1 MNWGRFIFTI
11 SVVLVISQTYYSCGD
26 KETVQE
32 VIRPVRYIEVF
43 STGGNRVRTFSGVAQ
58 AGVESNLSFKV
69 AGTVQKMWV
78 KVGDNVKAG
87 QRIALIDPADY
98 QLQVQQAQA
107 ALQQAEAQ
115 QRNADAAY
123 ERAMQLYEN
132 RNISKSDLDAAR
144 AAAESADAAVKSM
157 EKQLELAQR
166 QLNYTQLTA
175 PIEGD
180 IAQVSVEVN
189 ENVRSGQ
196 NIVSL
201 TAGSQIEVKIS
212 VPEVLITQINEGKK
226 VTVTFDAVPGRE
238 FEATIIEVGV
248 AAVEMTAAFPV
259 TIRLDRASQ
268 EIRPGMAASVS
279 IGFESTN
286 QKERFI
292 VPSSAV
298 LEDRQGRFVFTVKPV
313 SDQPDFGI
321 VHRRPVS
328 VGELTAEGLEIMQ
341 GLKDGDWVITAG
353 MSRISDGQRVRL

>member
-1 MNWGRFIFTI
+1 MNWGRIYILIIMTFSI
-11 SVVLVISQTYYSCGD
+11 SLISNSCGD
-26 KETVQE
+26 KEVVDE

-43 STGGNRVRTFSGVAQ
+43 STGGNRVRTFTGVAQ

-69 AGTVQKMWV
+69 NGTVQKLWV
-78 KVGDNVKAG
+78 KVGDRVKAG
-87 QRIALIDPADY
+87 QRLVQIDPTDY

-107 ALQQAEAQ
+107 ALQQAQAQ
-115 QRNADAAY
+115 QRNGDAAY

-144 AAAESADAAVKSM
+144 AAAESADAAVKAM
-157 EKQLELAQR
+157 EKQFELAQR
-166 QLNYTQLTA
+166 QLNYTLLNA

-196 NIVSL
+196 PIVSL
-201 TAGSQIEVKIS
+201 TSGSQIEVKIS
-212 VPEVLITQINEGKK
+212 VPEVLITQIREGHK

-248 AAVEMTAAFPV
+248 AAVEMAAAYPV
-259 TIRLDRASQ
+259 TIRLDRADP
-268 EIRPGMAASVS
+268 EIRPGMATSVS
-279 IGFESTN
+279 ISFESTDHR
-286 QKERFI
+286 ERFI

-298 LEDRQGRFVFTVKPV
+298 MEDRQGRYVFTVKPV
-313 SDQPDFGI
+313 SEKPEFGI

-328 VGELTAEGLEIMQ
+328 VGELTAEGLEILQ

-353 MSRISDGQRVRL
+353 VSRIADGQKVRI